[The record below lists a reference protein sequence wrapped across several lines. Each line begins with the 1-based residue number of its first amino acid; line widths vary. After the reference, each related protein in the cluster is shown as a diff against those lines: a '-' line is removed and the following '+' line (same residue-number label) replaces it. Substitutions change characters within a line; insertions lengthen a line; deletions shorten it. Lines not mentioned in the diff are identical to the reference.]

1 VSQQSGEACS
11 RSAPEILD
19 VENHYDATL
28 KTISMIGTAAI
39 LALCFLF
46 SSNRRAIQWRVVL
59 WGLGLQAVVA
69 AFVLRTDTGYKL
81 LDRISGG
88 IVWFLHF
95 SSDGAQ
101 FIFGRLADPNG
112 SLGTIFAFQVLPLII
127 FVAAFFSMLYYFR
140 VIPMLVELGG
150 KLLFRLMR
158 TSGAESL
165 EVVASI
171 VMDQTSAPL
180 VIRPYLAGL
189 TESELLTVM
198 TAGMAHIS
206 AAMLGAYVLLGAE
219 ARDLLTAVVM
229 TAPGSIMISKMLVP
243 ETAKPATAA
252 DARTEFGEKSANVL
266 EAISRGVTDGLF
278 LALTVGAMLIAF
290 VALIAVAN
298 GILSAVHTSLQSIFG
313 YLLGP
318 VAWTLGVPWTDA
330 RTVGNLMATKLV
342 LNEFLAFSMLG
353 PLKGHI
359 AARSFTIASFAICGF
374 SNFGSIGIQIGAL
387 GSLAPSRKSDVAKL
401 GFRALLAGTF
411 ANYLSAAIVGLLM
424 R

>member
-1 VSQQSGEACS
+1 
-11 RSAPEILD
+11 
-19 VENHYDATL
+19 
-28 KTISMIGTAAI
+28 MIGILAI
-39 LALCFLF
+39 LALCFLL
-46 SSNRRAIQWRVVL
+46 SSNRRAIRWRVVL
-59 WGLGLQAVVA
+59 WGLGLQVVVA
-69 AFVLRTDTGYKL
+69 AFVLRTDTGYRL
-81 LDRISGG
+81 LDRIASGV
-88 IVWFLHF
+88 VWLLHF
-95 SSDGAQ
+95 SSDGAK
-101 FIFGRLADPNG
+101 FIFGPLADPNG

-127 FVAAFFSMLYYFR
+127 FVAAFFSMLYHFR
-140 VIPMLVELGG
+140 VIPILVEFGG
-150 KLLFRLMR
+150 KLMFRLMR

-180 VIRPYLAGL
+180 MIRPYLAGL

-229 TAPGSIMISKMLVP
+229 TAPGAIMISKMLVP
-243 ETAKPATAA
+243 ETAKPATAG
-252 DARTEFGEKSANVL
+252 DARIDSSEKSANVL

-298 GILSAVHTSLQSIFG
+298 GVLGAVHTSLQTIFG
-313 YLLGP
+313 YVLGP
-318 VAWTLGVPWTDA
+318 VAWTLGVPWADA
-330 RTVGNLMATKLV
+330 RTVGNLMATKVV

-359 AARSFTIASFAICGF
+359 APHSFTIASFAICGF

-387 GSLAPSRKSDVAKL
+387 GSLAPNRKSDVAKL

-411 ANYLSAAIVGLLM
+411 ANYLSAAIVGLIM

>member
-1 VSQQSGEACS
+1 
-11 RSAPEILD
+11 
-19 VENHYDATL
+19 
-28 KTISMIGTAAI
+28 MIGIVAI
-39 LALCFLF
+39 LALCFLL
-46 SSNRRAIQWRVVL
+46 SSSRRAIQWRVVL
-59 WGLGLQAVVA
+59 GGLGLQVVVA
-69 AFVLRTDTGYKL
+69 AFVLRTDTGYRL
-81 LDRISGG
+81 LDRIARGV
-88 IVWFLHF
+88 VWLLHF
-95 SSDGAQ
+95 SSDGAK
-101 FIFGRLADPNG
+101 FIFGSLADPNG
-112 SLGTIFAFQVLPLII
+112 TLGTIFAFQVLPLII

-140 VIPMLVELGG
+140 VIPILVEFGG
-150 KLLFRLMR
+150 KLMFRLMR

-180 VIRPYLAGL
+180 MIRPYLAGL

-229 TAPGSIMISKMLVP
+229 TAPGAIMVSKMLVP

-252 DARTEFGEKSANVL
+252 DARIDSSEKSANVL

-298 GILSAVHTSLQSIFG
+298 GVLGAVHTSLQTIFG
-313 YLLGP
+313 YVLGP
-318 VAWTLGVPWTDA
+318 VAWTLGVPWADA

-359 AARSFTIASFAICGF
+359 APHSFTIASFAICGF

-387 GSLAPSRKSDVAKL
+387 GSLAPNRKSDVAKL

-411 ANYLSAAIVGLLM
+411 ANYLSAAIVGLIM

>member
-1 VSQQSGEACS
+1 
-11 RSAPEILD
+11 
-19 VENHYDATL
+19 
-28 KTISMIGTAAI
+28 MIGILII
-39 LALCFLF
+39 LATSYLL
-46 SSNRRAIQWRVVL
+46 SSNRRAIQWRIVL
-59 WGLGLQAVVA
+59 WGIGLQVVVA
-69 AFVLRTDTGYKL
+69 AFVLRTDLGYRL
-81 LDRISGG
+81 LDKISSG

-101 FIFGRLADPNG
+101 FVFGRLADPNG
-112 SLGTIFAFQVLPLII
+112 LLGMVFAFQVLPLII
-127 FVAAFFSMLYYFR
+127 FVAAFFSILYYFR
-140 VIPMLVELGG
+140 VIPLLVELGG
-150 KLLFRLMR
+150 KIMFRLMR

-189 TESELLTVM
+189 TDSELLTVM

-229 TAPGSIMISKMLVP
+229 TAPGAILISKMLLP
-243 ETAKPATAA
+243 EMGKPATAGS
-252 DARTEFGEKSANVL
+252 ARIDFSEKSATVL

-298 GILSAVHTSLQSIFG
+298 GVLSTAHTSLQSIFG
-313 YLLGP
+313 YVLGP

-330 RTVGNLMATKLV
+330 RAVGSLMATKLV

-353 PLKGHI
+353 PMKGHI
-359 AARSFTIASFAICGF
+359 AARSFSIATYAICGF
-374 SNFGSIGIQIGAL
+374 SNFGSIGIQIGAI
-387 GSLAPSRKSDVAKL
+387 GSLAPNRKTDLAKL
-401 GFRALLAGTF
+401 GFRALLAGTL
-411 ANYLSAAIVGLLM
+411 ANYLSAAIVGLFL
-424 R
+424 RY

>member
-1 VSQQSGEACS
+1 
-11 RSAPEILD
+11 
-19 VENHYDATL
+19 
-28 KTISMIGTAAI
+28 MIGIVAI
-39 LALCFLF
+39 MALCFLL
-46 SSNRRAIQWRVVL
+46 SSNRGAIQWRVVL
-59 WGLGLQAVVA
+59 GGLGLQVVVA
-69 AFVLRTDTGYKL
+69 AFVLRTDTGYRL
-81 LDRISGG
+81 LDRIARSV
-88 IVWFLHF
+88 VWFLHF
-95 SSDGAQ
+95 SSDGAK
-101 FIFGRLADPNG
+101 FIFGPLADPNG

-140 VIPMLVELGG
+140 VIPILVELGG
-150 KLLFRLMR
+150 KLMFRLMR

-180 VIRPYLAGL
+180 MIRPYLAGL

-229 TAPGSIMISKMLVP
+229 TAPGAIMISKMLVP
-243 ETAKPATAA
+243 ETAKPATAG
-252 DARTEFGEKSANVL
+252 DARIDSSEKSANVL

-298 GILSAVHTSLQSIFG
+298 GVLGAVHTSLQTIFG
-313 YLLGP
+313 YVLGP
-318 VAWTLGVPWTDA
+318 VAWTLGVPWADA

-359 AARSFTIASFAICGF
+359 APHSFTIASFAICGF

-387 GSLAPSRKSDVAKL
+387 GSLAPNRKSDVAKL

-411 ANYLSAAIVGLLM
+411 ANYLSAAIVGLIM

>member
-1 VSQQSGEACS
+1 
-11 RSAPEILD
+11 
-19 VENHYDATL
+19 
-28 KTISMIGTAAI
+28 MIGILAI
-39 LALCFLF
+39 LAVCLLL
-46 SSNRRAIQWRVVL
+46 SSNRRAIEWRVVL
-59 WGLGLQAVVA
+59 WGLGLQVVVA
-69 AFVLRTDTGYKL
+69 AFVLRTDTGYRL
-81 LDRISGG
+81 LDRIASGV
-88 IVWFLHF
+88 VWLLHF
-95 SSDGAQ
+95 SSDGAK
-101 FIFGRLADPNG
+101 FIFGPLADPNT

-140 VIPMLVELGG
+140 VIPILVELGG
-150 KLLFRLMR
+150 KLMFRLMR

-180 VIRPYLAGL
+180 LIRPYLAGL

-229 TAPGSIMISKMLVP
+229 TAPGAIMISKMLVP
-243 ETAKPATAA
+243 ETAKPATAG
-252 DARTEFGEKSANVL
+252 DARIDSSEKSANVL

-298 GILSAVHTSLQSIFG
+298 GVLGAVHTSLQTIFG
-313 YLLGP
+313 CVLGP
-318 VAWTLGVPWTDA
+318 VAWTLGVPWADA

-359 AARSFTIASFAICGF
+359 APHSFTIASFAICGF

-387 GSLAPSRKSDVAKL
+387 GSLAPNRKSDVAKL

-411 ANYLSAAIVGLLM
+411 ANYLSAAIVGLIM

>member
-1 VSQQSGEACS
+1 
-11 RSAPEILD
+11 
-19 VENHYDATL
+19 
-28 KTISMIGTAAI
+28 MIGILAI
-39 LALCFLF
+39 LALCFLL
-46 SSNRRAIQWRVVL
+46 SSNRRAIEWRVVL
-59 WGLGLQAVVA
+59 WGLGLQVVVA
-69 AFVLRTDTGYKL
+69 AFVLRTDTGYRL
-81 LDRISGG
+81 LDRIASGV
-88 IVWFLHF
+88 VWLLHF
-95 SSDGAQ
+95 SSDGAK
-101 FIFGRLADPNG
+101 FIFGPLADPNG

-140 VIPMLVELGG
+140 VIPILVELGG
-150 KLLFRLMR
+150 KLMFRLMR

-180 VIRPYLAGL
+180 LIRPYLAGL

-229 TAPGSIMISKMLVP
+229 TAPGAIMISKMLVP
-243 ETAKPATAA
+243 ETAKPATAG
-252 DARTEFGEKSANVL
+252 DARIDSSEKSANVL

-298 GILSAVHTSLQSIFG
+298 GVLGAVHTSLQTIFG
-313 YLLGP
+313 YVLGP
-318 VAWTLGVPWTDA
+318 VAWTLGVPWADA
-330 RTVGNLMATKLV
+330 RTVGNLMATKVV

-359 AARSFTIASFAICGF
+359 APHSFTIASFAICGF

-387 GSLAPSRKSDVAKL
+387 GSLAPNRKSDVAKL

-411 ANYLSAAIVGLLM
+411 ANYLSAAIVGLIM

>member
-1 VSQQSGEACS
+1 
-11 RSAPEILD
+11 
-19 VENHYDATL
+19 
-28 KTISMIGTAAI
+28 MIGILAI
-39 LALCFLF
+39 LAVCFLL
-46 SSNRRAIQWRVVL
+46 SSNRRAIEWRVVL
-59 WGLGLQAVVA
+59 WGLGLQVVVA
-69 AFVLRTDTGYKL
+69 AFVLRTDTGYRL
-81 LDRISGG
+81 LDRIASGV
-88 IVWFLHF
+88 VWLLHF
-95 SSDGAQ
+95 SSDGAK
-101 FIFGRLADPNG
+101 FIFGPLADPNG

-140 VIPMLVELGG
+140 VIPILVELGG
-150 KLLFRLMR
+150 KLMFRLMR

-198 TAGMAHIS
+198 TAGMAHVS

-229 TAPGSIMISKMLVP
+229 TAPGAIMISKMLVP
-243 ETAKPATAA
+243 ETAKPATAG
-252 DARTEFGEKSANVL
+252 DARIDSSEKSANVL

-298 GILSAVHTSLQSIFG
+298 GVLGAVHTSLQTIFG
-313 YLLGP
+313 YVLGP
-318 VAWTLGVPWTDA
+318 VAWTLGVPWADA
-330 RTVGNLMATKLV
+330 RTVGNLMATKVV

-359 AARSFTIASFAICGF
+359 APHSFTIASFAICGF

-387 GSLAPSRKSDVAKL
+387 GSLAPNRKSDVAKL

-411 ANYLSAAIVGLLM
+411 ANYLSAAIVGLIM

>member
-1 VSQQSGEACS
+1 
-11 RSAPEILD
+11 
-19 VENHYDATL
+19 
-28 KTISMIGTAAI
+28 MIGILAI
-39 LALCFLF
+39 LALCFLL
-46 SSNRRAIQWRVVL
+46 SSNRRAIEWRVVL
-59 WGLGLQAVVA
+59 WGLGLQVVVA
-69 AFVLRTDTGYKL
+69 AFVLRTDTGYRL
-81 LDRISGG
+81 LDRIASGV
-88 IVWFLHF
+88 VWLLHF
-95 SSDGAQ
+95 SSDGAK
-101 FIFGRLADPNG
+101 FIFGPLADPNG

-140 VIPMLVELGG
+140 VIPILVELGG
-150 KLLFRLMR
+150 KLMFRLMR

-229 TAPGSIMISKMLVP
+229 TAPGAIMISKMLVP
-243 ETAKPATAA
+243 ETAKPATAG
-252 DARTEFGEKSANVL
+252 DARIDSSEKSANVL
-266 EAISRGVTDGLF
+266 EALSRGVTDGLF

-298 GILSAVHTSLQSIFG
+298 GVLGAGHTSLQTIFG
-313 YLLGP
+313 YVLGP
-318 VAWTLGVPWTDA
+318 IAWTLGVPWADA

-359 AARSFTIASFAICGF
+359 AAHSFTIASFAICGF

-387 GSLAPSRKSDVAKL
+387 GSLAPNRKSDVAKL

-411 ANYLSAAIVGLLM
+411 ANYLSAAIVGLIM

>member
-1 VSQQSGEACS
+1 
-11 RSAPEILD
+11 
-19 VENHYDATL
+19 
-28 KTISMIGTAAI
+28 MIGVVAI
-39 LALCFLF
+39 VAVCFLL

-59 WGLGLQAVVA
+59 WGLGLQVAVA
-69 AFVLRTDTGYKL
+69 AFVLRTDTGYRL
-81 LDRISGG
+81 LDRVSGG
-88 IVWFLHF
+88 VVWLLHF
-95 SSDGAQ
+95 SSDGAK
-101 FIFGRLADPNG
+101 FVFGPLADPNG

-140 VIPMLVELGG
+140 VIPILVELGG
-150 KLLFRLMR
+150 KLMFRLMR

-189 TESELLTVM
+189 SESELLTVM

-229 TAPGSIMISKMLVP
+229 TAPGAIMISKMLVP
-243 ETAKPATAA
+243 ETARPATAG
-252 DARTEFGEKSANVL
+252 DTRIDSGEKSANVL

-298 GILSAVHTSLQSIFG
+298 GVLGAVHTSLQTVFG
-313 YLLGP
+313 YVLGP

-359 AARSFTIASFAICGF
+359 APHSFTIASFAICGF

-387 GSLAPSRKSDVAKL
+387 GSLAPTRKSDVAKL

-411 ANYLSAAIVGLLM
+411 ANYLSAAIVGLIM

>member
-1 VSQQSGEACS
+1 MVG
-11 RSAPEILD
+11 IL
-19 VENHYDATL
+19 
-28 KTISMIGTAAI
+28 II
-39 LALCFLF
+39 LATSYLL
-46 SSNRRAIQWRVVL
+46 SSNRRAIQWRIVL
-59 WGLGLQAVVA
+59 WGIGLQVVVA
-69 AFVLRTDTGYKL
+69 AFVLRTDLGYRL
-81 LDRISGG
+81 LDKISSG

-101 FIFGRLADPNG
+101 FVFGRLADPNG
-112 SLGTIFAFQVLPLII
+112 LLGMVFAFQVLPLII
-127 FVAAFFSMLYYFR
+127 FVAAFLSILYYFR
-140 VIPMLVELGG
+140 VIPVLVDLGG
-150 KLLFRLMR
+150 KIMFRLMR

-189 TESELLTVM
+189 TDSELLTVM

-229 TAPGSIMISKMLVP
+229 TAPGAILISKMLLP
-243 ETAKPATAA
+243 EMGKPATAGS
-252 DARTEFGEKSANVL
+252 ARIDFSEKSATVL

-298 GILSAVHTSLQSIFG
+298 GVLSTAHTSLQSIFG
-313 YLLGP
+313 YVLGP
-318 VAWTLGVPWTDA
+318 VAWTLGVPWADA
-330 RTVGNLMATKLV
+330 RAVGSLMATKLV

-353 PLKGHI
+353 PMKGHI
-359 AARSFTIASFAICGF
+359 AARSFSIATYAICGF
-374 SNFGSIGIQIGAL
+374 SNFGSIGIQIGAI
-387 GSLAPSRKSDVAKL
+387 GSLAPNRKSDLAKL
-401 GFRALLAGTF
+401 GFRALLAGTL
-411 ANYLSAAIVGLLM
+411 ANYLSAAIVGLFL
-424 R
+424 RY

>member
-1 VSQQSGEACS
+1 
-11 RSAPEILD
+11 
-19 VENHYDATL
+19 
-28 KTISMIGTAAI
+28 MIGIVAI
-39 LALCFLF
+39 LALCFLL

-59 WGLGLQAVVA
+59 GGLGLQVVVA
-69 AFVLRTDTGYKL
+69 AFVLRTDTGYRL
-81 LDRISGG
+81 LDRIARSV
-88 IVWFLHF
+88 VWLLHF
-95 SSDGAQ
+95 SSDGAK
-101 FIFGRLADPNG
+101 FIFGPLADPNG

-140 VIPMLVELGG
+140 VIPILVEFGG
-150 KLLFRLMR
+150 KLMFRLMR

-180 VIRPYLAGL
+180 MIRPYLAGL

-229 TAPGSIMISKMLVP
+229 TAPGAIMVSKMLVP
-243 ETAKPATAA
+243 ETAKPATAG
-252 DARTEFGEKSANVL
+252 DARIDSSEKSANVL

-298 GILSAVHTSLQSIFG
+298 GVLGAAHTSLQTIFG
-313 YLLGP
+313 YVLGP
-318 VAWTLGVPWTDA
+318 VAWTLGVPWADA

-359 AARSFTIASFAICGF
+359 APHSFTIASFAICGF

-387 GSLAPSRKSDVAKL
+387 GSLAPNRKSDVAKL

-411 ANYLSAAIVGLLM
+411 ANYLSAAIVGLIM

>member
-1 VSQQSGEACS
+1 
-11 RSAPEILD
+11 
-19 VENHYDATL
+19 
-28 KTISMIGTAAI
+28 MIGIVAI
-39 LALCFLF
+39 LVLCFLL

-59 WGLGLQAVVA
+59 WGLGLQVVVA
-69 AFVLRTDTGYKL
+69 AFVLRTDTGYRL
-81 LDRISGG
+81 LDRIARGV
-88 IVWFLHF
+88 VWLLHF
-95 SSDGAQ
+95 SSDGAK
-101 FIFGRLADPNG
+101 FIFGSLADPNG
-112 SLGTIFAFQVLPLII
+112 TLGTIFAFQVLPLII

-140 VIPMLVELGG
+140 VIPILVEFGG
-150 KLLFRLMR
+150 KLMFRLMR

-180 VIRPYLAGL
+180 MIRPYLAGL

-229 TAPGSIMISKMLVP
+229 TAPGAIMVSKMLVP

-252 DARTEFGEKSANVL
+252 DARIDSSEKSANVL

-298 GILSAVHTSLQSIFG
+298 GVLGAVHTSLQTIFG
-313 YLLGP
+313 YVLGP
-318 VAWTLGVPWTDA
+318 VAWTLGVPWADA

-359 AARSFTIASFAICGF
+359 APHSFTIASFAICGF

-387 GSLAPSRKSDVAKL
+387 GSLAPNRKSDVAKL

-411 ANYLSAAIVGLLM
+411 ANYLSAAIVGLIM

>member
-1 VSQQSGEACS
+1 
-11 RSAPEILD
+11 
-19 VENHYDATL
+19 
-28 KTISMIGTAAI
+28 MIGIVAI
-39 LALCFLF
+39 LALCFLL

-59 WGLGLQAVVA
+59 GGLGLQVVVA
-69 AFVLRTDTGYKL
+69 AFVLRTDTGYRL
-81 LDRISGG
+81 LDRIARSV
-88 IVWFLHF
+88 VWLLHF
-95 SSDGAQ
+95 SSDGAK
-101 FIFGRLADPNG
+101 FIFGPLADPNG

-140 VIPMLVELGG
+140 VIPILVEFGG
-150 KLLFRLMR
+150 KLMFRLMR

-180 VIRPYLAGL
+180 MIRPYLAGL

-229 TAPGSIMISKMLVP
+229 TAPGAIMVSKMLVP
-243 ETAKPATAA
+243 ETAKPATAG
-252 DARTEFGEKSANVL
+252 DARIDSSEKSANVL

-298 GILSAVHTSLQSIFG
+298 GVLGAAHTSLQTIFG
-313 YLLGP
+313 YVLGP
-318 VAWTLGVPWTDA
+318 VAWTLGVPWADA
-330 RTVGNLMATKLV
+330 RAVGNLMATKLV

-359 AARSFTIASFAICGF
+359 APHSFTIASFAICGF

-387 GSLAPSRKSDVAKL
+387 GSLAPNRKSDVAKL

-411 ANYLSAAIVGLLM
+411 ANYVSAAIVGLIM

>member
-1 VSQQSGEACS
+1 
-11 RSAPEILD
+11 
-19 VENHYDATL
+19 
-28 KTISMIGTAAI
+28 MIGILGI
-39 LALCFLF
+39 LALCFLL
-46 SSNRRAIQWRVVL
+46 SSNRRAIRWRVVL
-59 WGLGLQAVVA
+59 WGLGLQVVVA
-69 AFVLRTDTGYKL
+69 AFVLRTDTGYRL
-81 LDRISGG
+81 LDRIATGV
-88 IVWFLHF
+88 VWLLHF
-95 SSDGAQ
+95 SSDGAK
-101 FIFGRLADPNG
+101 FIFGPLADPNG

-127 FVAAFFSMLYYFR
+127 FVAAFFSLLYYFR
-140 VIPMLVELGG
+140 VIPILVELGG
-150 KLLFRLMR
+150 KLMFRLMR

-198 TAGMAHIS
+198 TAGMAHVS

-229 TAPGSIMISKMLVP
+229 TAPGAIMISKMLVP
-243 ETAKPATAA
+243 ETAKPATAG
-252 DARTEFGEKSANVL
+252 DARIDSSEKSANVL

-298 GILSAVHTSLQSIFG
+298 GVLGAVHTSLQTIFG
-313 YLLGP
+313 YVLGP
-318 VAWTLGVPWTDA
+318 VAWTLGVPWADA
-330 RTVGNLMATKLV
+330 RTVGNLMATKVV

-359 AARSFTIASFAICGF
+359 APHSFTIASFAICGF

-387 GSLAPSRKSDVAKL
+387 GSLAPNRKSDVAKL

-411 ANYLSAAIVGLLM
+411 ANYLSAAIVGLIM

>member
-1 VSQQSGEACS
+1 
-11 RSAPEILD
+11 
-19 VENHYDATL
+19 
-28 KTISMIGTAAI
+28 MIGILII
-39 LALCFLF
+39 LATSYLL
-46 SSNRRAIQWRVVL
+46 SSNRRAIQWRIVL
-59 WGLGLQAVVA
+59 WGIGLQVVVA
-69 AFVLRTDTGYKL
+69 AFVLRTDLGYRL
-81 LDRISGG
+81 LDKISSG

-101 FIFGRLADPNG
+101 FVFGRLADPNG
-112 SLGTIFAFQVLPLII
+112 LLGMVFAFQVLPLII
-127 FVAAFFSMLYYFR
+127 FVAAFFSILYYFR
-140 VIPMLVELGG
+140 VIPLLVELGG
-150 KLLFRLMR
+150 KIMFRLMR

-189 TESELLTVM
+189 TDSELLTVM

-229 TAPGSIMISKMLVP
+229 TAPGAILISKMLLP
-243 ETAKPATAA
+243 EMGKPATAGS
-252 DARTEFGEKSANVL
+252 ARIDFSEKSATVL

-278 LALTVGAMLIAF
+278 LALMVGAMLIAF

-298 GILSAVHTSLQSIFG
+298 GVLSTAHTSLQSIFG
-313 YLLGP
+313 YVLGP

-330 RTVGNLMATKLV
+330 RAVGSLMATKLV

-353 PLKGHI
+353 PMKGHI
-359 AARSFTIASFAICGF
+359 AARSFSIATYAICGF
-374 SNFGSIGIQIGAL
+374 SNFGSIGIQIGAI
-387 GSLAPSRKSDVAKL
+387 GSLAPNRKTDLAKL
-401 GFRALLAGTF
+401 GFRALLAGTL
-411 ANYLSAAIVGLLM
+411 ANYLSAAIVGLFL
-424 R
+424 RY

>member
-1 VSQQSGEACS
+1 
-11 RSAPEILD
+11 
-19 VENHYDATL
+19 
-28 KTISMIGTAAI
+28 MIGIVAI
-39 LALCFLF
+39 LALCFLL

-59 WGLGLQAVVA
+59 GGLGLQVVVA
-69 AFVLRTDTGYKL
+69 AFVLRTDTGYRL
-81 LDRISGG
+81 LDRIARSV
-88 IVWFLHF
+88 VWLLHF
-95 SSDGAQ
+95 SSDGAK
-101 FIFGRLADPNG
+101 FIFGPLADPNG

-140 VIPMLVELGG
+140 VIPILVEFGG
-150 KLLFRLMR
+150 KLMFRLMR

-180 VIRPYLAGL
+180 MIRPYLAGL

-229 TAPGSIMISKMLVP
+229 TAPGAIMVSKMLVP
-243 ETAKPATAA
+243 ETAKPATAG
-252 DARTEFGEKSANVL
+252 DARIDSSEKSANVL

-298 GILSAVHTSLQSIFG
+298 GVLGAAHTSLQTIFG
-313 YLLGP
+313 YVLGP
-318 VAWTLGVPWTDA
+318 VAWTLGVPWADA

-359 AARSFTIASFAICGF
+359 APHSFTIASFAICGF

-387 GSLAPSRKSDVAKL
+387 GSLAPNRKSDVAKL

-411 ANYLSAAIVGLLM
+411 ANYVSAAIVGLIM

>member
-1 VSQQSGEACS
+1 
-11 RSAPEILD
+11 
-19 VENHYDATL
+19 
-28 KTISMIGTAAI
+28 MIGIVAI
-39 LALCFLF
+39 LALCFLL
-46 SSNRRAIQWRVVL
+46 SSNRRAIEWRVVL
-59 WGLGLQAVVA
+59 WGLGLQVVVA
-69 AFVLRTDTGYKL
+69 AFVLRTDTGYRL
-81 LDRISGG
+81 LDGISGG
-88 IVWFLHF
+88 VVWLLHF
-95 SSDGAQ
+95 SSDGAK
-101 FIFGRLADPNG
+101 FVFGPLADPNG

-140 VIPMLVELGG
+140 VIPILVELGG
-150 KLLFRLMR
+150 KLMFRLMR

-229 TAPGSIMISKMLVP
+229 TAPGAVMISKMLVP
-243 ETAKPATAA
+243 ETAKPATAG
-252 DARTEFGEKSANVL
+252 DARMDSGEKSANVL
-266 EAISRGVTDGLF
+266 EAVSRGVTDGLF

-298 GILSAVHTSLQSIFG
+298 GVLGAVHTSLQTIFG
-313 YLLGP
+313 YVLGP

-359 AARSFTIASFAICGF
+359 APHSFTIASFAICGF

-387 GSLAPSRKSDVAKL
+387 GSLAPTRKSDVANL

-411 ANYLSAAIVGLLM
+411 ANYLSAAIVGLIM

>member
-1 VSQQSGEACS
+1 VLLTES
-11 RSAPEILD
+11 
-19 VENHYDATL
+19 VTL
-28 KTISMIGTAAI
+28 ANRETISMIGIVAI
-39 LALCFLF
+39 MALCFLL
-46 SSNRRAIQWRVVL
+46 SSNRGAIQWRVVL
-59 WGLGLQAVVA
+59 GGLGLQVVVA
-69 AFVLRTDTGYKL
+69 AFVLRTDTGYRL
-81 LDRISGG
+81 LDRIARSV
-88 IVWFLHF
+88 VWFLHF
-95 SSDGAQ
+95 SSDGAK
-101 FIFGRLADPNG
+101 FIFGPLADPNG

-127 FVAAFFSMLYYFR
+127 FVAAFFSMLYHFR
-140 VIPMLVELGG
+140 VIPILVEFGG
-150 KLLFRLMR
+150 KLMFRLMR

-180 VIRPYLAGL
+180 MIRPYLAGL

-229 TAPGSIMISKMLVP
+229 TAPGAIMVSKMLVP
-243 ETAKPATAA
+243 ETAKPATAG
-252 DARTEFGEKSANVL
+252 DARIDSSEKSANVL

-298 GILSAVHTSLQSIFG
+298 GVLGAVHTSLQTIFG
-313 YLLGP
+313 YVLGP
-318 VAWTLGVPWTDA
+318 VAWTLGVPWADA

-359 AARSFTIASFAICGF
+359 APHSFTIASFAICGF

-387 GSLAPSRKSDVAKL
+387 GSLAPNRKSDVAKL

-411 ANYLSAAIVGLLM
+411 ANYLSAAIVGLIM

>member
-1 VSQQSGEACS
+1 
-11 RSAPEILD
+11 
-19 VENHYDATL
+19 
-28 KTISMIGTAAI
+28 MIGILAI
-39 LALCFLF
+39 LAVCLLL
-46 SSNRRAIQWRVVL
+46 SSNRRAIEWRVVL
-59 WGLGLQAVVA
+59 WGLGLQVVVA
-69 AFVLRTDTGYKL
+69 AFVLRTDTGYRL
-81 LDRISGG
+81 LDRIASGV
-88 IVWFLHF
+88 VWLLHF
-95 SSDGAQ
+95 SSDGAK
-101 FIFGRLADPNG
+101 FIFGPLADPNG

-140 VIPMLVELGG
+140 VIPILVELGG
-150 KLLFRLMR
+150 KLMFRLMR

-180 VIRPYLAGL
+180 LIRPYLAGL

-229 TAPGSIMISKMLVP
+229 TAPGAIMISKMLVP
-243 ETAKPATAA
+243 ETAKPATAG
-252 DARTEFGEKSANVL
+252 DARIDSSEKSANVL
-266 EAISRGVTDGLF
+266 EAISRGVTDGLL

-298 GILSAVHTSLQSIFG
+298 GVLGAVHTSLQTIFG
-313 YLLGP
+313 CVLGP
-318 VAWTLGVPWTDA
+318 VAWTLGVPWADA

-359 AARSFTIASFAICGF
+359 APHSFTIASFAICGF

-387 GSLAPSRKSDVAKL
+387 GSLAPNRKSDVAKL

-411 ANYLSAAIVGLLM
+411 ANYLSAAIVGLIM

>member
-1 VSQQSGEACS
+1 
-11 RSAPEILD
+11 
-19 VENHYDATL
+19 
-28 KTISMIGTAAI
+28 MIGIVAI
-39 LALCFLF
+39 MALCFLL
-46 SSNRRAIQWRVVL
+46 SSNRGAIQWRVVL
-59 WGLGLQAVVA
+59 GGLGLQVVVA
-69 AFVLRTDTGYKL
+69 AFVLRTDTGYRL
-81 LDRISGG
+81 LDRIARSV
-88 IVWFLHF
+88 VWFLHF
-95 SSDGAQ
+95 SSDGAK
-101 FIFGRLADPNG
+101 FIFGPLADPNG

-127 FVAAFFSMLYYFR
+127 FVAAFFSMLYHFR
-140 VIPMLVELGG
+140 VIPILVEFGG
-150 KLLFRLMR
+150 KLMFRLMR

-180 VIRPYLAGL
+180 MIRPYLAGL

-229 TAPGSIMISKMLVP
+229 TAPGAIMVSKMLVP
-243 ETAKPATAA
+243 ETAKPATAG
-252 DARTEFGEKSANVL
+252 DARIDSSEKSANVL

-298 GILSAVHTSLQSIFG
+298 GVLGAVHTSLQTIFG
-313 YLLGP
+313 YVLGP
-318 VAWTLGVPWTDA
+318 VAWTLGVPWADA

-359 AARSFTIASFAICGF
+359 APHSFTIASFAICGF

-387 GSLAPSRKSDVAKL
+387 GSLAPNRKSDVAKL

-411 ANYLSAAIVGLLM
+411 ANYLSAAIVGLIM